1 MNPPELTYPFSA
13 VVGQDLLKR
22 ALLMNAVCPAL
33 GGVLIAGDRGT
44 AKTTTARAL
53 AELLPA
59 LTIVPGCP
67 FRCDPGSIWPGCP
80 HCCQLQQPES
90 ETIPTPFVELPIG
103 ATEDRVAGSLDIER
117 SLREGK
123 PAFRSGLLAAAHRG
137 ILYIDEVNLLADH
150 LVDLLLDAA
159 ASGSHSV
166 EREGIAIRHPARFI
180 FVGSMNPEEGEL
192 RPQLSD
198 RFALRVNVHT
208 PSAPAERAEVIRR
221 RLEFDADPSRFC
233 ALWENEQRRLST
245 ALSTAR
251 SNFATVRLTD
261 TQVGEIAELCTQ
273 ENIEGLRAD
282 LALGRGARALAA
294 LAGRQQATP
303 EDLQA
308 AAELVIPHRARKRSA
323 SAPRK
328 EENPAPNWFGNDQAG
343 EDESKPNSEPAAQGP
358 GTGEEIAAAASNV
371 AVPRIG
377 RPTESPTAKDAH
389 GRRIPLPAESM
400 GRYVR
405 AVSIQAEGKVA
416 MDATLR
422 ASVLRGESKTGKLA
436 IQPDDL
442 RWKQQED
449 RRGSLVIFVVDASGS
464 MGARRRMEAVKGV
477 ALGLLAEAGRL
488 RDDVSVI
495 AVRGARAEC
504 LLPPTPDAR
513 VAEQAL
519 ARLPTGG
526 RTPLAHGLTLAADLI
541 QDVDR
546 PVLLVL
552 VGDGKANVG
561 LPGTDGDPWAQTLAC
576 CARICQR
583 KIRSI
588 VIDAHEGPVQSDRV
602 RELAAAL
609 GSECLPL
616 AALSA
621 GGISDRS
628 RDARP
633 KPVGGEM

>member
-1 MNPPELTYPFSA
+1 MTPIDLTYPFCA

-53 AELLPA
+53 AALLPA
-59 LTIVPGCP
+59 LAIVPGCP
-67 FRCDPGSIWPGCP
+67 FRCDPASIWPGCP
-80 HCCQLQQPES
+80 HCRELKEQ
-90 ETIPTPFVELPIG
+90 ETDRIPTPFVELPIG

-123 PAFRSGLLAAAHRG
+123 PVFRAGLLAAAHRG
-137 ILYIDEVNLLADH
+137 LLYIDEVNLLADH

-208 PSAPAERAEVIRR
+208 PATPAERAEVIRR
-221 RLEFDADPSRFC
+221 RLDFDADPDRFC
-233 ALWENEQRRLST
+233 AVWENEQRQLSA
-245 ALSTAR
+245 ALSAAR
-251 SNFATVRLTD
+251 NSFPMVQLTD
-261 TQVGEIAELCTQ
+261 SQIVEIAELCTR

-294 LAGRQQATP
+294 LAGRQQTTS

-308 AAELVIPHRARKRSA
+308 AAELVIPHRTRKRSTT
-323 SAPRK
+323 APRN
-328 EENPAPNWFGNDQAG
+328 EENQGRSWFGKDQEG
-343 EDESKPNSEPAAQGP
+343 EDESEPTQEP
-358 GTGEEIAAAASNV
+358 GSQTPGADEHVATPASDSL
-371 AVPRIG
+371 APRLG
-377 RPTESPTAKDAH
+377 RPAENPKANAAP
-389 GRRIPLPAESM
+389 GRRVPLPAEST
-400 GRYVR
+400 GRYIR
-405 AVSIQAEGKVA
+405 AVRTQSEGTVA

-422 ASVLRGESKTGKLA
+422 ASILRGESSTGRLA
-436 IQPDDL
+436 VRPEDL
-442 RWKQQED
+442 RWKQQEE
-449 RRGSLVIFVVDASGS
+449 RRGALVIFVVDASGS

-495 AVRGARAEC
+495 AVRGPRAEY
-504 LLPPTPDAR
+504 LLPPTPDAG

-541 QDVDR
+541 QDTNR
-546 PVLLVL
+546 PVLLVV
-552 VGDGKANVG
+552 VGDGKANVA
-561 LPGTDGDPWAQTLAC
+561 LPGTDGDPWAQTLAAS
-576 CARICQR
+576 ARICQR
-583 KIRSI
+583 KTGCI
-588 VIDAHEGPVQSDRV
+588 VIDAQEGLVQSDRV

-616 AALSA
+616 AALST
-621 GGISDRS
+621 GGISELSRVACTKRS
-628 RDARP
+628 GEDA
-633 KPVGGEM
+633 

>member
-1 MNPPELTYPFSA
+1 MTPFEFTYPFCA

-53 AELLPA
+53 AALLPA
-59 LTIVPGCP
+59 LAVVPGCP
-67 FRCDPGSIWPGCP
+67 FRCDPASIWPGCP
-80 HCCQLQQPES
+80 HCRQLHQHES
-90 ETIPTPFVELPIG
+90 EAIPTPFVELPVG

-123 PAFRSGLLAAAHRG
+123 PAFRAGLLAAAHRG

-159 ASGSHSV
+159 TSGSHSV
-166 EREGIAIRHPARFI
+166 EREGITIRHPARFI

-221 RLEFDADPSRFC
+221 RLDFDADPSNFC
-233 ALWENEQRRLST
+233 TAWEKEQRQLSS
-245 ALSTAR
+245 ALSAAR
-251 SNFATVRLTD
+251 NLFPAVQLMDSR
-261 TQVGEIAELCTQ
+261 VGEIAELCTR

-294 LAGRQQATP
+294 LDGRQQVTS

-308 AAELVIPHRARKRSA
+308 TAELVIPHRARKRSA
-323 SAPRK
+323 SAPRHDD
-328 EENPAPNWFGNDQAG
+328 NPTQNWFRKGQEEGGSETTPESAAQAPGAG
-343 EDESKPNSEPAAQGP
+343 EQ
-358 GTGEEIAAAASNV
+358 V
-371 AVPRIG
+371 AVPATNVALPRLG
-377 RPTESPTAKDAH
+377 RPAEVPAPKAAL
-389 GRRIPLPAESM
+389 GRRVPLQAEPT

-405 AVSIQAEGKVA
+405 AVRTQSEGTLA

-422 ASVLRGESKTGKLA
+422 ATVLRSESNTSKITVR
-436 IQPDDL
+436 PEDL

-464 MGARRRMEAVKGV
+464 MGARRRMEAAKGV
-477 ALGLLAEAGRL
+477 ALGLLTEAGRL

-495 AVRGARAEC
+495 AVRGPRAEY

-541 QDVDR
+541 QDANR
-546 PVLLVL
+546 PVLLVV
-552 VGDGKANVG
+552 VGDGKANVP
-561 LPGTDGDPWAQTLAC
+561 LPGTDGDPWAQSLAA
-576 CARICQR
+576 CARIRQR

-588 VIDAHEGPVQSDRV
+588 VIDAQEGLVQTDRV
-602 RELAAAL
+602 RDLAAAL

-621 GGISDRS
+621 GGISELS

-633 KPVGGEM
+633 KPAGGDA